1 MKEPSRKPQPLL
13 LRKHDDAKEKMGGV
27 PYARDRARSSVLAL
41 GADADAASSNTVPR
55 LQNSETFSLSEIS
68 VEPPVWP
75 ARPLLSLPHTLLPL
89 CLIPPLPILRLDI
102 SCALVQIQ
110 PKTILVAFTTSILWH
125 WFPVG
130 SGFRVRHHDLA
141 GKKSRNFIVHHGDI
155 PDLNPLLGQQQG
167 GRQSWTNSSFK

>member
-1 MKEPSRKPQPLL
+1 MTTRKRKWEECPTRETEREALCWRWAQTQTQHQATQFRACKTPSLSHSRKFPSSPLF
-13 LRKHDDAKEKMGGV
+13 G
-27 PYARDRARSSVLAL
+27 PL
-41 GADADAASSNTVPR
+41 G
-55 LQNSETFSLSEIS
+55 
-68 VEPPVWP
+68 
-75 ARPLLSLPHTLLPL
+75 PLLSLPHTLLPL

-155 PDLNPLLGQQQG
+155 PDLDPLLGQQQG
-167 GRQSWTNSSFK
+167 GRQSWRNSSFK